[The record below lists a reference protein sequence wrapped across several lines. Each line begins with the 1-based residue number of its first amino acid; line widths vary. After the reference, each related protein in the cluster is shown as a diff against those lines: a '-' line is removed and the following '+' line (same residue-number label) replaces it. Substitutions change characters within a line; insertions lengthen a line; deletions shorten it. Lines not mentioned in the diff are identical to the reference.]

1 MAYNMRGRGPRTR
14 GGMQRGRMLDQVS
27 SRYARSDS
35 NVFSCLRYLRGTGS
49 ASESENVLSSDTDS
63 DTDQLNQSSMRAT
76 RHQKKRKLN
85 GSSGGGSKLME
96 EGSEDDAV
104 DYDTLETEEKLNLIL
119 SKVTLNEKRFK
130 NLESICGSVVKHSK
144 RLTKIETVIK
154 SHEDRIRLIEYKSID
169 LEARSRRNNILFYG
183 LSESR
188 NEDCKNIIVDNLRNE
203 LNITIQESD
212 ISRAHRLG
220 RYEGTKKRPVIVAF
234 QSYVLAESI
243 IKQGYKLKD
252 TDFSISRDYPLE
264 ITRARRTLWPEYKQ
278 IKSQHPLAKVAIVY
292 PAKLLVN
299 GRVEKDM
306 FPEWDT
312 VLSGSRIDMT
322 HESQSSFA
330 KKLGILQTN
339 QGPFDLGSV
348 ASTSTPRYVNHVTI
362 DINREV
368 AAGSQPLAGSSA
380 DSISN
385 RKSTVPLG
393 ASSSANGVGNAASR
407 RPGSSSRR
415 LGSPGRST
423 SRSRSRTRSFSRNG
437 RNAQPSEPSENQSP
451 NQTDSNA

>member
-85 GSSGGGSKLME
+85 SSSGGGSKLME

-130 NLESICGSVVKHSK
+130 NLESICGSVIKHSK
-144 RLTKIETVIK
+144 RLSKIETVIK

-188 NEDCKNIIVDNLRNE
+188 NEDCKNIVIDNLRNE

-220 RYEGTKKRPVIVAF
+220 RYERTKKRPVIVAF

-322 HESQSSFA
+322 HESQSSYA

-368 AAGSQPLAGSSA
+368 AAGSQH
-380 DSISN
+380 
-385 RKSTVPLG
+385 
-393 ASSSANGVGNAASR
+393 
-407 RPGSSSRR
+407 
-415 LGSPGRST
+415 
-423 SRSRSRTRSFSRNG
+423 
-437 RNAQPSEPSENQSP
+437 
-451 NQTDSNA
+451 